1 MRPAACVVHE
11 FGGSVVPQTVAA
23 AAVRAAPED
32 GGDVCNSCNLHEWA
46 PFRADCDGVRVDPS
60 WWASLAPEH
69 RALMSGAV
77 VVTVSEAPIDVPHAA
92 EIRTHAGCGALYNAY
107 NAGFAF
113 HHWRHMQPAAHLV
126 ALAPSDRDVLESV
139 AIRHAVYNGRK
150 LNEEDLEGLPALI
163 SALTEAIRAV
173 GGQAFVKTAEKSAKN
188 DVPLRP
194 HATAQSALTELTS
207 SEDVLRQSLSGGAAG
222 RARYLVVQPWEHGI
236 SAHNEWRLIV
246 CGGRVA
252 GISQQTWRRAA
263 GHTEASARAAV
274 PSLIRLWQ
282 ELAPLSPYAD
292 CVVDAHVDSSS
303 GRAKLIEVN
312 ACGWWGPSGSAL
324 FHYQRD
330 HELLRDPDRLPV
342 RVVVETADEYTV
354 SLHR

>member
-1 MRPAACVVHE
+1 
-11 FGGSVVPQTVAA
+11 
-23 AAVRAAPED
+23 
-32 GGDVCNSCNLHEWA
+32 
-46 PFRADCDGVRVDPS
+46 
-60 WWASLAPEH
+60 
-69 RALMSGAV
+69 
-77 VVTVSEAPIDVPHAA
+77 
-92 EIRTHAGCGALYNAY
+92 
-107 NAGFAF
+107 
-113 HHWRHMQPAAHLV
+113 MQPAAHLV

-139 AIRHAVYNGRK
+139 AIRHAVYSGRK

-163 SALTEAIRAV
+163 GALTEAIRAV
-173 GGQAFVKTAEKSAKN
+173 GGSAFVKTAEKSAKN

-194 HATAQSALTELTS
+194 HATAQSALMELTS

-292 CVVDAHVDSSS
+292 CVVDAHWFRPPSTSSWCPCAQNCV
-303 GRAKLIEVN
+303 RASRSLALESVKKVLALGALSRSRKVL
-312 ACGWWGPSGSAL
+312 SA
-324 FHYQRD
+324 QS
-330 HELLRDPDRLPV
+330 ESP
-342 RVVVETADEYTV
+342 
-354 SLHR
+354 